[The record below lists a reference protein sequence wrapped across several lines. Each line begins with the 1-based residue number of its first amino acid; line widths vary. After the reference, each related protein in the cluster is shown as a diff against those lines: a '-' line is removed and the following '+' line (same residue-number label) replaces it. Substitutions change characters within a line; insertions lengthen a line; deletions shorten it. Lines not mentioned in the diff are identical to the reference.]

1 MDISY
6 NKVNYN
12 CNIMSIN
19 ESKNSK
25 EKKVGKK
32 EEQIFLMNF
41 AYE

>member
-1 MDISY
+1 MDLSN

-12 CNIMSIN
+12 IISIN

-25 EKKVGKK
+25 EKKVRKK
-32 EEQIFLMNF
+32 EELIFLMNF